1 MEKPK
6 NVVRF
11 QVEHFAD
18 AERVAAGLEEAG
30 FEPVRIFPPGPDA
43 EDARSEWITEQM
55 ARRFGYRQGMP
66 GLVLRELLR
75 VGARAD
81 RGGHWLLG
89 DVSAAIAKR
98 LATTPSQVE
107 AAVFVLLHATAEER
121 AERGYALTGINAD
134 FPGADVRHLLAIA
147 ESISPRVDEGCECAE
162 GIEHDQE
169 CPLSRHYDAG
179 AVQ

>member
-1 MEKPK
+1 MIRQADPDVVVIGGGPSGATAATLVAGRGHAVTLFERERFPRYHVGESLIPE
-6 NVVRF
+6 NVE
-11 QVEHFAD
+11 QEQ
-18 AERVAAGLEEAG
+18 
-30 FEPVRIFPPGPDA
+30 PD
-43 EDARSEWITEQM
+43 
-55 ARRFGYRQGMP
+55 YLVQG

-121 AERGYALTGINAD
+121 AERGNALTGINAD

-169 CPLSRHYDAG
+169 CPMSRHYDAG